1 MTKEIKL
8 VLDRKMPGLNQV
20 LHASKKEQAMM
31 KREFTAYVSRELNK
45 QGCVPD
51 VTYSHIQI
59 NAVFYETQ
67 EGRDPDNL
75 LVAFK
80 YINDALICV
89 GMVDDDS
96 ISQISFGSLNFKANA
111 KKFGIVL
118 TLECEEFETDF

>member
-1 MTKEIKL
+1 MTTTVKL

-31 KREFTAYVSRELNK
+31 KREYTSYVTKELNK

-51 VTYSHIQI
+51 ATYKNIRI

-80 YINDALICV
+80 YINDALICA

-96 ISQISFGSLNFKANA
+96 IAQISFGSLNFVQNTR
-111 KKFGIVL
+111 KFGVVL
-118 TLECEEFETDF
+118 TLECEEFESDF

>member
-1 MTKEIKL
+1 MSTIKL

-20 LHASKKEQAMM
+20 LHSSKKEQAMM
-31 KREFTAYVSRELNK
+31 KREFTSYVAKELNK

-51 VTYSHIQI
+51 DPFAHIRI
-59 NAVFYETQ
+59 NATFYETQ

-80 YINDALICV
+80 YINDALICA

-111 KKFGIVL
+111 RKFGIVL
-118 TLECEEFETDF
+118 ELECSEFKGDF